1 MYMKKAGLLLF
12 LLGGTFGSLQAEPY
26 SHLEDVATQPHTFLA
41 YRLLTADS
49 LRYCATL
56 FPPENPLVTQHA
68 ADTLIKAALREWTH
82 GLALQIHQSGREKEF
97 KDIVALLDKP
107 LTLLPVPGCEALSQ
121 TQKFVSPQATQAD
134 IVVLVSAKK
143 CEENFKKTTS
153 FYAPATEEH
162 GPFICLRETEPQN
175 PLPPVLP
182 GEYIPQDDTPHGKE
196 ILHARQ
202 ELFETVAAGNYSAA
216 TQQAL
221 WETNRFFSY
230 DGPTLFSTLLH
241 EFGHAFGLG
250 DEYPAKRPET
260 YASQDPGT
268 GIMQNL
274 YSPLT
279 CDEIDGL
286 ITLLDRLNHKHR
298 PLQSF
303 CPGRGI
309 VGNETK

>member
-1 MYMKKAGLLLF
+1 MLLLWGT
-12 LLGGTFGSLQAEPY
+12 LGSVQAEPY
-26 SHLEDVATQPHTFLA
+26 GHLDDVATQPHTFLA

-49 LRYCATL
+49 LRYCAAL

-107 LTLLPVPGCEALSQ
+107 LTLLSVPGCEALSQ
-121 TQKFVSPQATQAD
+121 TQKSVSPQDTQAD

-175 PLPPVLP
+175 PLRPVGP
-182 GEYIPQDDTPHGKE
+182 GEYIPQDNTPHGKE

-230 DGPTLFSTLLH
+230 DGPTLFATLLH
-241 EFGHAFGLG
+241 ELGHAFGLG
-250 DEYPAKRPET
+250 DEYLTPRPEA

-279 CDEIDGL
+279 CDEIDGMV
-286 ITLLDRLNHKHR
+286 TLLDRLNNTHR
-298 PLQSF
+298 TFRSF
-303 CPGRGI
+303 CPDRGLI
-309 VGNETK
+309 VDGTEQPS